1 MFSNV
6 KHFFSYASPLQK
18 IILKSR
24 IKKKME
30 DTMENKMREQFI
42 IMVDKI
48 SEILNST
55 DETDS
60 VCEYIF

>member
-1 MFSNV
+1 
-6 KHFFSYASPLQK
+6 
-18 IILKSR
+18 
-24 IKKKME
+24 ME

-42 IMVDKI
+42 IKVDKI

-60 VCEYIF
+60 VCEYILKGLSNISKCFQSQMLLKK